1 MKLNKKTIKIL
12 LYLLSAIIIST
23 LSITAYIYFPKKL
36 ETFDSILRDYMFS
49 IRGPLPDSKNV
60 VIVDLD
66 DRALQSVGQW
76 PWSRDVVANL
86 IQNLTNAGVGVI
98 GLDIV
103 FAENDRSSP
112 HALVEKLNLK
122 LEKNTILPNYDEE
135 LAYTIANSPVILGY
149 QFQFGDEEYA
159 TKKTPEVPVV
169 FIERGRNYEM
179 EDYVLGAEGTLLN
192 IPIIQDNAYSSGFF
206 NNLPDISGTIRSVPL
221 VIRYDLSL
229 YPSLALES
237 LRAALGIDKILV
249 NYDDAGVNQIILG
262 DFKIPTD
269 RYGRLVVNYRGAE
282 KSFKYISALD
292 ILNNTFDKK
301 DIEGKIVLIGTTAAG
316 LQDLRSTPFDSIF
329 PGVEIHANV
338 IDNILTGEYLFK
350 PSWADGAN
358 LVHIVFIAF
367 FLIFALGYMKVNQV
381 AFILAGSVALGS
393 YLLYYLMF
401 DMGIILNLFFPLAVT
416 VVSTISVL
424 IINYFFE
431 TKQSA
436 LIKAKFANK
445 VSAKVMEDLLQNEND
460 ALQAVSKEIT
470 VFFSD
475 VRNFT
480 NISEAMPSAQV
491 LIDYL
496 NQYMN
501 PMTDII
507 IKKEGTIDKY
517 IGDAIMAYW
526 NAPVDI
532 KNHQDK
538 ALQAAIEQI
547 EYLDILNK
555 KLTEEN
561 FPLIDIGIGL
571 NCGTAVVGEMGS
583 LIRSDY
589 TVIGDPVNLGAR
601 LESLCKGY
609 GSKILISQYIK
620 DALTEEYIIRD
631 LDMVRV
637 KGKTEPIAIYEV
649 HINKLKNVIEEELEL
664 FHEALYTYR
673 DANFQ
678 KALDLFKALI
688 KKEDLVNKKAVE
700 LYILRCEEYIATPP
714 ENFDGVYTYTT
725 K

>member
-1 MKLNKKTIKIL
+1 M
-12 LYLLSAIIIST
+12 SAIFIST
-23 LSITAYIYFPKKL
+23 LSIGAYIYFPKKL
-36 ETFDSILRDYMFS
+36 ETVDSILRDYMFT
-49 IRGPLPDSKNV
+49 IRGPLPDSKNI
-60 VIVDLD
+60 VIIDLD
-66 DRALQSVGQW
+66 DKALQSIGQW
-76 PWSRDVVANL
+76 PWSRDIIANL
-86 IQNLTNAGVGVI
+86 IQNLTNAGAGII

-103 FAENDRSSP
+103 FAESDRSSP
-112 HALVEKLNLK
+112 HTLIKKLNLQVDK
-122 LEKNTILPNYDEE
+122 KTVLPNYDEQ
-135 LAYTIANSPVILGY
+135 LAYVIANSPVILGY

-159 TKKTPEVPVV
+159 TKKTPEIPVV
-169 FIERGRNYEM
+169 FIEQGRNFEM
-179 EDYVLGAEGTLLN
+179 VDYVLGADGTLLN

-221 VIRYDLSL
+221 VIRYDFGL

-237 LRAALGIDKILV
+237 LRSALGIGKIIV
-249 NYDDAGVNQIILG
+249 NYDDTGVNQIILG
-262 DFKIPTD
+262 DYTIPTD
-269 RYGRLVVNYRGAE
+269 RYGRILVNYRGAE

-301 DIEGKIVLIGTTAAG
+301 DIEGKILLIGTTAAG

-338 IDNILTGEYLFK
+338 IDNIITRDFLYK

-358 LVHIVFIAF
+358 IIHIIFITF

-424 IINYFFE
+424 IINYFLE
-431 TKQSA
+431 TKQSDM
-436 LIKAKFANK
+436 IKAKFANK

-480 NISEAMPSAQV
+480 NISEAMPSAKV

-526 NAPVDI
+526 NAPADI

-547 EYLDILNK
+547 EYLDVLNK
-555 KLTEEN
+555 KLIEEN

-589 TVIGDPVNLGAR
+589 TIIGDPVNLGAR

-609 GSKILISQYIK
+609 GAKIIISQYMK

-637 KGKTEPIAIYEV
+637 KGKTEPIEIYEV
-649 HINKLKNVIEEELEL
+649 HINKLKNVIEEEIEL
-664 FHEALYTYR
+664 FHEALYLYR

-678 KALDLFKALI
+678 EALNHFESLI
-688 KKEDLVNKKAVE
+688 KKENIVNKKVVE
-700 LYILRCEEYIATPP
+700 MYVQRCKEFITTPP

-725 K
+725 KG